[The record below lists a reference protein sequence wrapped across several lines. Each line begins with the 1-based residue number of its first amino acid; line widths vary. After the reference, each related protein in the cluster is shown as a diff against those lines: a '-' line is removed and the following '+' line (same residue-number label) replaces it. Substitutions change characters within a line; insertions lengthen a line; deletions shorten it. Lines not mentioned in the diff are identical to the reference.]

1 MKDLNTLLEV
11 PPQKNRS
18 DQIYEQIS
26 ALIRNGDLPAGYVF
40 PNEAEL
46 CKQLNI
52 GRSTMREAYKA
63 LELAGYIFRNK
74 RGTIVNDSS
83 KILECTPL
91 KTIASQATPEDFIEF
106 RVMLELQT
114 ATSAAERATK
124 KNINILEE
132 CHENLIRAKEHMDL
146 PSMSECDIRFHQEIA
161 NATSNPMIIASMAAV
176 SSVWETETEQNFR
189 RALKRDT
196 GLFDRMISQ
205 HRDILDAIIA
215 RDEKLARKCMIN
227 HIYDMSGVNPSA

>member
-1 MKDLNTLLEV
+1 MKNLNSLLEV

-26 ALIRNGDLPAGYVF
+26 TLIRNGDLPAGYVF

-63 LELAGYIFRNK
+63 LELAGHIFRNK

-124 KNINILEE
+124 KNINTLEE
-132 CHENLIRAKEHMDL
+132 YHADLIRAKEHMDL
-146 PSMSECDIRFHQEIA
+146 PGMSEYDIKFHQEIA
-161 NATSNPMIIASMAAV
+161 NASNNPMIIASMAAV
-176 SSVWETETEQNFR
+176 ASVWEKETEQNFR

-196 GLFDRMISQ
+196 NLFDRMISQ
-205 HRDILDAIIA
+205 HREILDAIIA
-215 RDEKLARKCMIN
+215 RDEKRARKAMVN
-227 HIYDMSGVNPSA
+227 HIYDMSGTNPPA